1 MDTKNLFL
9 ECLGNVSKDISIEID
24 LSFDIANRIDN
35 LLTERGVSQ
44 KEFAELM
51 GKRESE
57 ISKWLKGTHNFTLRT
72 LAKISAVLDS
82 PIIQVAAKQP
92 NVYEQRNYS
101 INLLLHTPDKSYSYI
116 RTTDNYTGNYKIYPQ
131 PITMIYS

>member
-9 ECLGNVSKDISIEID
+9 ECLGNVSKEISIEVD
-24 LSFDIANRIDN
+24 LSFDIASKIDSI
-35 LLTERGVSQ
+35 LAERGISP

-57 ISKWLKGTHNFTLRT
+57 VSKWLKGTHNFTLRT

-82 PIIQVAAKQP
+82 PIIQVVTKQLD
-92 NVYEQRNYS
+92 VYEQRDYS
-101 INLLLHTPDKSYSYI
+101 INVLFHIPHRNYSHI
-116 RTTDNYTGNYKIYPQ
+116 RTNNNRTMDYQRYSQ
-131 PITMIYS
+131 PITTIC